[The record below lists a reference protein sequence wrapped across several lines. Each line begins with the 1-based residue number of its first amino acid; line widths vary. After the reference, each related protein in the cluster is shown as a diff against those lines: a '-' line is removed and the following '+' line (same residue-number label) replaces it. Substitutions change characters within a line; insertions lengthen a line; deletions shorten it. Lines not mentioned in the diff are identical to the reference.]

1 MFFSRLRIS
10 LFEDS
15 FKQSLSTQFIKS
27 NNNITTEEIKTNS
40 KEDKNIFDFAIQGNL
55 ENLKNKIEENVI
67 YFLKVCLEIFFLGT
81 KHKIFFD
88 VLDIKKI
95 KEI

>member
-10 LFEDS
+10 IFEDS

-27 NNNITTEEIKTNS
+27 NNNITEEIKTNS

-67 YFLKVCLEIFFLGT
+67 YFLKVCLEIFSLGT
-81 KHKIFFD
+81 KHKTFFD